1 MCQPESKKMVQ
12 KYINELLKEL
22 GQKYFDAKWQPLSKY
37 LILGA
42 KHPYYA
48 FQTKILI
55 GCALSDL
62 KINYIKIKMN
72 RTVWEQN

>member
-22 GQKYFDAKWQPLSKY
+22 GQKYFDAKWEPLSKY

-42 KHPYYA
+42 KYPYYG
-48 FQTKILI
+48 F
-55 GCALSDL
+55 
-62 KINYIKIKMN
+62 
-72 RTVWEQN
+72 